1 MCNLD
6 NKVDPRFY
14 FFGNYE
20 VIGVEFLYLEAPD
33 WELCTWIIKVAIEA
47 ASLCQ
52 GTEKLQTKVGYF
64 ILTDIISTAQTL

>member
-20 VIGVEFLYLEAPD
+20 VKIGVEFLYLEAPD
-33 WELCTWIIKVAIEA
+33 WELCTWVIKVVNK
-47 ASLCQ
+47 SCLS
-52 GTEKLQTKVGYF
+52 VSR
-64 ILTDIISTAQTL
+64 D